1 MNRHLTADPV
11 RPDDWELLESREV
24 FSAPPWIKVL
34 RERVRLPD
42 GRIVEDYHRI
52 MIADCVIV
60 YAETDDGLVVVERQ
74 YKHGAQNVGLS
85 LPAGAID
92 EGEDPLLAAK
102 RELLEETGYEARDW
116 SFAGR
121 YAVNG
126 NYGCGFAHMYLA
138 TGARL
143 VATPNSGDLEHI
155 EIELL
160 DKKRLRERV
169 ENGDVHML
177 GALTG
182 ILLGLGG
189 LRSS

>member
-1 MNRHLTADPV
+1 MSSNGQPGA
-11 RPDDWELLESREV
+11 WELLESREV

-42 GRIVEDYHRI
+42 GRIIEDYHLI
-52 MIADCVIV
+52 VVADCVIV

-102 RELLEETGYEARDW
+102 RELLEETGYEAREW
-116 SFAGR
+116 KFVGR

-126 NYGCGFAHMYLA
+126 NYGCGFAHMFLA

-143 VATPNSGDLEHI
+143 VAAPDSGDLEHI
-155 EIELL
+155 EIELF
-160 DKKRLRERV
+160 DQERLRERV
-169 ENGDVHML
+169 DKGDIHML

-182 ILLGLGG
+182 ILLGLVNW
-189 LRSS
+189 RSAPGP